1 VVKNIV
7 YKAVFGIAIAAGCF
21 WPEDCFGKASVWK
34 ISDSSGKVLYLGGSV
49 HALKS
54 TDYPLPSEYASACDA
69 STHLVFEIDPKEM
82 GAAAGKSLLKAGE
95 YPSGDSL
102 KKHVD
107 PRTYDYV
114 RRFFA
119 ALNVPES
126 KFARLRPWFLAA
138 MLQAPQLHGLSADL
152 GVEGF
157 LIKRVR
163 AKSKPTSGLETLQES
178 VRTLSGLS
186 DRQSEAMLLMSFIP
200 SGPGTSDAIKRAW
213 KQGDA
218 DRLWAISSGILADVP
233 SIADRVI
240 TRRNHNWLPKID
252 AFLQSDQTYFVVVGA
267 GHMGGPDGVLTLL
280 RQHGYKVEQL

>member
-1 VVKNIV
+1 MKNIV
-7 YKAVFGIAIAAGCF
+7 YKSVFGITLIAGCI
-21 WPEDCFGKASVWK
+21 WPENGLVAASVWK
-34 ISDSSGKVLYLGGSV
+34 ISDSSGKVLYLGGSI

-54 TDYPLPSEYASACDA
+54 TDYPLPQEYARACDA
-69 STHLVFEIDPKEM
+69 SNQLVFEIDPKEM
-82 GAAAGKSLLKAGE
+82 GAAVGKSLLKAGE

-102 KKHVD
+102 KEHVD

-114 RRFFA
+114 RRFFG
-119 ALNVPES
+119 ALSVPES
-126 KFARLRPWFLAA
+126 KFAKFRPWFLAA

-157 LIKRVR
+157 LKKRAR

-186 DRQSEAMLLMSFIP
+186 DRQSEAMLLLSFIP
-200 SGPGTSDAIKRAW
+200 SSRGTGDQLKDAW
-213 KQGDA
+213 KKGDA
-218 DRLWAISSGILADVP
+218 DRVWTISSGMLADVP

-240 TRRNHNWLPKID
+240 TRRNHNWVPKID
-252 AFLQSDQTYFVVVGA
+252 TFLHSDQTYFVVVGA

-280 RQHGYKVEQL
+280 RQRGYKIEQL